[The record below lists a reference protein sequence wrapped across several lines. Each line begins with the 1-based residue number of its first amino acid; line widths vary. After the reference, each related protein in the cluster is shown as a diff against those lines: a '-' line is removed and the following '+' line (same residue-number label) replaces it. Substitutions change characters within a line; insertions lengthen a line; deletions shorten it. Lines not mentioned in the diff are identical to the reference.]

1 MNNIFLGNGTSDPL
15 LSGASGYNQLNIE
28 NELARMSQIQ
38 QMLEQKKV
46 EMENARS
53 QMSASGNV
61 QSKTPIWDE
70 IDIIVGEM
78 SDRDLEFLNESSE
91 FNESNSHVMAILQRE
106 SLRMLRPIVENT
118 KDGREALEKH
128 LAIVKKLKKEAANE
142 SDRTLDLFKE
152 YTEKY
157 PDKTYSDFLKMKR
170 GKKNEK

>member
-53 QMSASGNV
+53 QMSASSNV
-61 QSKTPIWDE
+61 HSKTPIWDE
-70 IDIIVGEM
+70 IDKIVGEM
-78 SDRDLEFLNESSE
+78 SDRDLEFLNESRE

-106 SLRMLRPIVENT
+106 SLRMLRPIVEST
-118 KDGREALEKH
+118 KDGREALENH

>member
-53 QMSASGNV
+53 QMSASGND
-61 QSKTPIWDE
+61 QRKTPIWEE
-70 IDIIVGEM
+70 IEKIVGEQ
-78 SDRDLEFLNESSE
+78 SDRELEYLNESRE

-118 KDGREALEKH
+118 KDGREALENH